1 MLPFDKIIQFRHSF
15 FNNLRAIDV
24 WIFLDILGYILLMFG
39 DIFFS
44 TSFNCY
50 FLQTGPRTTYYAHL
64 RLRLLLAN
72 SFGQHFLALFI
83 SWSQL
88 FFKFMFSNFNGSM
101 NYDNWISKINWFHQF
116 YFLPSSSLYFSCPS
130 FSFFSFP
137 SKFSWCNLSAV
148 YLIRT
153 VYS

>member
-24 WIFLDILGYILLMFG
+24 WIFLDILGYILLMFRV
-39 DIFFS
+39 IFFS
-44 TSFNCY
+44 TSFYCY
-50 FLQTGPRTTYYAHL
+50 FFYKLVHVPHIMLTCDCDYYWPT
-64 RLRLLLAN
+64 
-72 SFGQHFLALFI
+72 ALVNIFRHSL

-88 FFKFMFSNFNGSM
+88 FFKFMFPNFNGSM
-101 NYDNWISKINWFHQF
+101 NYDNWISKINWFRQF